1 MKQECRQRE
10 DGHLTRQ
17 KLLACAEKLTAQK
30 GFAAVTSKEICQ
42 MAGVNVAAV
51 NYHFGSREKLYEA
64 MLYDVHDRIID
75 HTMLQDLAKSDLPP
89 RQKLEEL
96 MEYALRAVERERW
109 TDDVA
114 LALNVWLREVFNNT
128 TAVIPIARQIMLV
141 KFPWLM
147 KLFGDYTGRKADDPA
162 LYSGILGFMGPLA
175 VLNLGSSLPLNRE
188 AKPLT
193 YILQPEFIRQLK
205 TFLFAGLDALRVK
218 N

>member
-1 MKQECRQRE
+1 MKQACRQRE
-10 DGHLTRQ
+10 DGRLTRE

-42 MAGVNVAAV
+42 MAGANVAAV
-51 NYHFGSREKLYEA
+51 NYHFGSREGLYEA
-64 MLYDVHDRIID
+64 MLYDVHDRVID
-75 HTMLQDLAKSDLPP
+75 HTMLQDLAESDLPP
-89 RQKLEEL
+89 REKLDNL

-114 LALNVWLREVFNNT
+114 LALTVWLREVFNNT
-128 TAVIPIARQIMLV
+128 TDVIPIARQIMLV

-175 VLNLGSSLPLNRE
+175 VLNLGSSLPLNLD

-193 YILQPEFIRQLK
+193 YLRQPSFPASLK

-218 N
+218 